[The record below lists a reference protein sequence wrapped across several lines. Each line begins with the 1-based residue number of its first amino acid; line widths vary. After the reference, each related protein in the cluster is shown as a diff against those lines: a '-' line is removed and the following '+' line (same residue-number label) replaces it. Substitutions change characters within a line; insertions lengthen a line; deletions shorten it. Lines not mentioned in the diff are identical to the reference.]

1 VAQGS
6 LPCAR
11 ADLPDS
17 EPSPEWPNMNSRVP
31 AEQRFFDLPVVAE
44 TPIDPQ
50 TQVFKYEAFPAS
62 GPQPWLDRPDAQQTI
77 DARLRDGEIS
87 AQQAQWCRK
96 WVEDGYLIIERFF
109 DEKQLDATWSAY
121 ETAIETGVLKPP
133 VEPLFDDDPL
143 PGRTLN
149 PHFSVDEIRA
159 MLFDERMN
167 EVVSLLLGAKAAP
180 FQTIGGHKSSEQL
193 QHSDSIHMSTYPNGY
208 LVANWTA
215 FEDIHPDSGP
225 LVFHPGSHK
234 LPYVMSE
241 ALGMPFG
248 CGYSAYHD
256 IYEPAIQKIIAD
268 NALEA
273 HYFLPKKGDV
283 LLWHA
288 NLLHGG
294 SKMKDPAR
302 VSRKALVCHFFSQG
316 CLCYHDLTGM
326 PSTLTPLEF
335 DANAYLEAN
344 PDVRASGGNAL
355 QHYVYYGRF
364 EGRPMRPQQPPEV
377 VIPPELVALGFDATL
392 YLEANPDVAAAGVNP
407 IAHYLE
413 YGKAENR
420 RIRP

>member
-1 VAQGS
+1 
-6 LPCAR
+6 
-11 ADLPDS
+11 
-17 EPSPEWPNMNSRVP
+17 MNNRVP
-31 AEQRFFDLPVVAE
+31 AQQRFFDLPVIAE

-62 GPQPWLDRPDAQQTI
+62 GPLPWLDAPDAQQKI
-77 DARLRDGEIS
+77 AVRLRDGEITG
-87 AQQAQWCRK
+87 QQAEWCRK

-121 ETAIETGVLKPP
+121 EMAIETGMLKPP
-133 VEPLFDDDPL
+133 VEPLFDDDSL

-149 PHFSVDEIRA
+149 PHFAVDEIRA

-208 LVANWTA
+208 LVANWIA

-225 LVFHPGSHK
+225 LVFHPGSHR
-234 LPYVMSE
+234 LPYLMSE

-256 IYEPAIQKIIAD
+256 IYEPAIQKTIAD
-268 NALEA
+268 HALEA

-294 SKMKDPAR
+294 SKMKDPAH

-364 EGRPMRPQQPPEV
+364 EGRPMRLPQPHEAV
-377 VIPPELVALGFDATL
+377 VPPELVALGFDTVL
-392 YLEANPDVAAAGVNP
+392 YLEANPDVAAAGVDP
-407 IAHYLE
+407 VAHYLE
-413 YGKAENR
+413 YGRAENR